1 MSSHD
6 PIEIDLTPEN
16 PWRPVDWRWQRALR
30 LQQKE
35 FRRNNRFDDLDILNA
50 VKFVDASRY
59 SDGDRSRS
67 TILALRHPD
76 MYWAVDMF
84 NNADAAWRY
93 EVEARILA
101 NESIAEISS
110 RMNMRPGA
118 MEVYERLFYDV
129 RPRLKH
135 SSYILHIAIGP
146 ALHKGLRES
155 DYHLIWK
162 YYAFTYGPRMLDA
175 VIQQAIAP
183 GRPRTADEVRGTFQ
197 DDGISSVLRKQAI
210 AARTVNINAFTQI
223 DVLSVYAKFV
233 EIERVTGQD
242 RTVSTNT
249 LMANV
254 QKMMGMLPLCV
265 GGPGETEMDDNL
277 VASYDR
283 TGTDLPTR
291 QLLLAA
297 SGHVPDP
304 LYFDNLTYP
313 EPINHAS
320 TEPTS

>member
-6 PIEIDLTPEN
+6 PTEIDLTPEN
-16 PWRPVDWRWQRALR
+16 PWRPVDWRWQRALK
-30 LQQKE
+30 LQGKE
-35 FRRNNRFDDLDILNA
+35 FRRNPRFDDTDITNA
-50 VKFVDASRY
+50 VRFIEAAQY
-59 SDGDRSRS
+59 SEGDRSRS
-67 TILALRHPD
+67 TILALRYPD
-76 MYWAVDMF
+76 MYWAVDMYK
-84 NNADAAWRY
+84 NADAAWRY

-101 NESIAEISS
+101 NESVSEISS
-110 RMNMRPGA
+110 RMDMRPGA
-118 MEVYERLFYDV
+118 MEIYERLFYDV
-129 RPRLKH
+129 RSRLRH

-146 ALHKGLRES
+146 ALHKGLKES

-175 VIQQAIAP
+175 IIQQAIAP

-197 DDGISSVLRKQAI
+197 DDGMASVLRKQAL
-210 AARTVNINAFTQI
+210 AARTVPINAFTQI
-223 DVLSVYAKFV
+223 DVMTVYSKFV

-249 LMANV
+249 LMQNV

-265 GGPGETEMDDNL
+265 GAPGETDVDDNL
-277 VASYDR
+277 VARYDR
-283 TGTDLPTR
+283 TATDLPTQ

-297 SGHVPDP
+297 AGQAPDP
-304 LYFDNLTYP
+304 TYYDNLEYP